1 MIAKD
6 EMIDKIN
13 AVKENYGI
21 GYAKAIVESFGVQK
35 LFDILPGHYH
45 AATTVARLMCEQDS
59 QTYGGQRAALAIL
72 AEHVTGFVDH
82 WPATDHPNI
91 DAVLREYGSSATTTP
106 AQIEAMKVALAPA
119 KLSAGQMQAA
129 GIKSF
134 TPNDIIATLLD
145 IAFKAQATVASGIS
159 NSDSAQVRNYHALAD
174 AFAPL
179 QQLPGSYDLTP
190 AEKAGHALKSFVEG
204 VSVTV
209 AGKEA
214 LEGILDSMSAAAMQT
229 TVTPED
235 AATLAEAIGY
245 VKDWDTTA
253 YPNLGHALIEFVGAA
268 LAEQQKPLD
277 EAVGLLQPVNEVFP
291 VRNYDDSYV
300 EQLAGAVADIASDGK
315 RFRTMMWMIVQGMEQ
330 EHRSTAILT
339 GDFAVPM
346 GDKELTEHLNY
357 VKANEI
363 MSQADPKTLEQYR
376 AAFDAVYRSGLVP
389 DTPGRYLDS
398 AAAYDKLRGEAL
410 TLARTVVRNY
420 KKHADGA
427 YRCMHCLSYMPSDGI
442 TIDENHSAG
451 CPVTLARQLIENER
465 GDEEC

>member
-13 AVKENYGI
+13 EVKVNYGVT
-21 GYAKAIVESFGVQK
+21 YAKAIIESFGVQR
-35 LFDILPGHYH
+35 LRDILPGHYQP
-45 AATTVARLMCEQDS
+45 ATAVARLMCEQDA

-72 AEHVTGFVDH
+72 AEHVCQFVKH
-82 WPATDHPNI
+82 WPAHDHFNI
-91 DAVLREYGSSATTTP
+91 NAVLREYGSSATTTP
-106 AQIEAMKVALAPA
+106 AQVEAMKVALAPA
-119 KLSAGQMQAA
+119 KLTAGQMQAA

-134 TPNDIIATLLD
+134 TPNDIIAALLD

-159 NSDSAQVRNYHALAD
+159 NSDSTQVRNYHALAD

-179 QQLPGSYDLTP
+179 QQLPGLAVHTP
-190 AEKAGHALKSFVEG
+190 AERAAHALKSFVEG
-204 VSVTV
+204 ASVTH
-209 AGKEA
+209 AGKQA
-214 LEGILDSMSAAAMQT
+214 LEGILDSMSAAAAQT

-277 EAVGLLQPVNEVFP
+277 EAVGLLQPVNEVFA

-315 RFRTMMWMIVQGMEQ
+315 RFRTMMWMVVQGMEQ
-330 EHRSTAILT
+330 EHRSQAILT

-346 GDKELTEHLNY
+346 GDKELAEYLNY
-357 VKANEI
+357 TKANEI
-363 MSQADPKTLEQYR
+363 MGAANPKTLEQYR
-376 AAFDAVYRSGLVP
+376 AAFDSVYRAGLVP
-389 DTPGRYLDS
+389 ETPGRYLDS

-410 TLARTVVRNY
+410 TLARTVTS
-420 KKHADGA
+420 G
-427 YRCMHCLSYMPSDGI
+427 YRSYMS
-442 TIDENHSAG
+442 TICNYCEAIMPAIPGDTMAEHHLPE
-451 CPVTLARQLIENER
+451 CVVTLARQLIENER
-465 GDEEC
+465 GDEC

>member
-6 EMIDKIN
+6 EMIEKIN
-13 AVKENYGI
+13 AVKENYG
-21 GYAKAIVESFGVQK
+21 AITARALIESFGVSRMSE
-35 LFDILPGHYH
+35 LLPGHYH
-45 AATTVARLMCEQDS
+45 DAITTATAMNEHDARTLD
-59 QTYGGQRAALAIL
+59 GRRAAIAIL
-72 AEHVTGFVDH
+72 VKH
-82 WPATDHPNI
+82 I
-91 DAVLREYGSSATTTP
+91 DAWHYHWHETLYHRNIETVLMEHRKGTP
-106 AQIEAMKVALAPA
+106 DALLMQQSEALKVSLPAP

-129 GIKSF
+129 GIRSF

-204 VSVTV
+204 ASVTH

-214 LEGILDSMSAAAMQT
+214 LEGIFAAMDAAA
-229 TVTPED
+229 
-235 AATLAEAIGY
+235 
-245 VKDWDTTA
+245 
-253 YPNLGHALIEFVGAA
+253 GAVP
-268 LAEQQKPLD
+268 Q
-277 EAVGLLQPVNEVFP
+277 GLLHPVNEVFP

-330 EHRSTAILT
+330 EARSEAVLT

-376 AAFDAVYRSGLVP
+376 AAFDAVYRAGLVP